1 MCSVII
7 VASRLIFW
15 STIWY
20 SVRLAPEV
28 LRSCVE
34 IDIHTCTCQRC
45 SHDNRLASHRAQQRD
60 WRRSTEAQDESQ
72 PREQLWTKRKKRM
85 RGKSGGARHRPPAGE
100 PQEAGSEDAESEG
113 PPAGEPQEAGSEDAE
128 SEGAEQP
135 PQ

>member
-1 MCSVII
+1 
-7 VASRLIFW
+7 
-15 STIWY
+15 
-20 SVRLAPEV
+20 
-28 LRSCVE
+28 
-34 IDIHTCTCQRC
+34 
-45 SHDNRLASHRAQQRD
+45 
-60 WRRSTEAQDESQ
+60 
-72 PREQLWTKRKKRM
+72 M